1 MFKYITLKDITNLD
15 VTTAMLK
22 FQKEKGK
29 FPNARSGEAETYF
42 KREDIIDWKMVDL
55 ALKNGRR
62 GLMKSSL
69 KQISNELKALQKE
82 ELWFELVEMRF
93 KRLVPL

>member
-1 MFKYITLKDITNLD
+1 MFKYVTLKDITNLD

-22 FQKEKGK
+22 FQQEKGK
-29 FPNARSGEAETYF
+29 FPNARSGEAESYF

-62 GLMKSSL
+62 GLKKSSL
-69 KQISNELKALQKE
+69 KQVTKELKALQKE
-82 ELWFELVEMRF
+82 ELTFDSSI
-93 KRLVPL
+93 KI